1 VRTRCLDE
9 RRRFVEV
16 CRDYLT
22 RSFTARINAAQDRV
36 MSLRVREQLSPE
48 VAIARQRAEN
58 DLLERTR
65 TERLAGLDRLMIV
78 KHGPLRH
85 VATALVLPAGAAALP
100 SAYNNAP
107 EDLDP
112 VLKRRCEKTAED
124 LVVVFESARGWDCE
138 RVGHLKIGF
147 DVRSLGPADAQNPA
161 SRQTI
166 KGHLAYLK
174 PRRPVHLFGTS
185 GAKGS

>member
-1 VRTRCLDE
+1 
-9 RRRFVEV
+9 V

-100 SAYNNAP
+100 SAYNNA
-107 EDLDP
+107 DP
-112 VLKRRCEKTAED
+112 FTSLVRR
-124 LVVVFESARGWDCE
+124 VRRGRKD
-138 RVGHLKIGF
+138 
-147 DVRSLGPADAQNPA
+147 
-161 SRQTI
+161 SRHT
-166 KGHLAYLK
+166 
-174 PRRPVHLFGTS
+174 
-185 GAKGS
+185 